1 MQRKSQI
8 IIRLSSKNETQM
20 IIFKGFHRGG
30 GGGVGI
36 FILLI
41 IASSYLS
48 KLRKAYFYLFATFIS
63 WQIGRVAG
71 FGLGKDRL
79 KKKRRGGG
87 RRGLQPRRKG
97 VPPPV
102 LSHSSGRRAQPPV
115 PSHSSSS
122 RFLVEGEAL
131 SAFLSTL
138 KS

>member
-1 MQRKSQI
+1 
-8 IIRLSSKNETQM
+8 M

-79 KKKRRGGG
+79 KKRGEEE
-87 RRGLQPRRKG
+87 RRGLQPRRK
-97 VPPPV
+97 VSFIKCR
-102 LSHSSGRRAQPPV
+102 LNYLLH
-115 PSHSSSS
+115 
-122 RFLVEGEAL
+122 VECRGLGMEK
-131 SAFLSTL
+131 TG
-138 KS
+138 